1 MSFFDIK
8 NIAFEV
14 LNYPISYVEFIGTF
28 FGLLSVYFA
37 TKTNILTWSTGI
49 VNVVFLFILFF
60 QVQLYADMFLQV
72 YFFVVTLFG
81 WYNWKNMPDKN
92 NITSIPF
99 KIKIWIFCLIFLL
112 TFVTGFI
119 MSIIHLLIPKYFKL
133 AATFPYVDS
142 FVMIMSV
149 FATVLLAKKK
159 IETWYLWIIVDLVC
173 VFLFFHKE
181 INFLAFEYLI
191 FLGLATTGLLNWKK
205 QLNHG

>member
-72 YFFVVTLFG
+72 YYLVVTLFG

-92 NITSIPF
+92 NIISIPF
-99 KIKIWIFCLIFLL
+99 KLKIWIICLIFLL

-119 MSIIHLLIPKYFKL
+119 MSTIHLLIPKYFKL

-142 FVMIMSV
+142 FVMIMSI

>member
-1 MSFFDIK
+1 MS
-8 NIAFEV
+8 
-14 LNYPISYVEFIGTF
+14 T
-28 FGLLSVYFA
+28 
-37 TKTNILTWSTGI
+37 
-49 VNVVFLFILFF
+49 
-60 QVQLYADMFLQV
+60 
-72 YFFVVTLFG
+72 
-81 WYNWKNMPDKN
+81 
-92 NITSIPF
+92 
-99 KIKIWIFCLIFLL
+99 
-112 TFVTGFI
+112 
-119 MSIIHLLIPKYFKL
+119 IHLLIPKYFKL

-142 FVMIMSV
+142 FVMIMSI